1 MEKMGAASGT
11 EEKNNNKKK
20 TLETAE
26 AWLRKPAEKKAGT
39 AAVCGL
45 AMAQESL

>member
-11 EEKNNNKKK
+11 EKKKK

-26 AWLRKPAEKKAGT
+26 AWLRKPAERKADT
-39 AAVCGL
+39 AVCDL